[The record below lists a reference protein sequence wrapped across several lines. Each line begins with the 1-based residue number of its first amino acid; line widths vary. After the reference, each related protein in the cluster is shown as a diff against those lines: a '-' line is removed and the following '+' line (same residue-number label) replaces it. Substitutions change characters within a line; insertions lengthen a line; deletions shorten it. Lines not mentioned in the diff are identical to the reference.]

1 MRVPAVTFLFKGNGL
16 LAENAAASYMSNSSS
31 SDRLPQELVMQH
43 RPLGRSGLSVSSLGL
58 GCMGMS
64 EFYGARDDSESLATL
79 DAALAAG
86 IDFFDTADTYGH
98 GHNEEL
104 VGRFLKGKRDKVILA
119 TKFGI
124 VRKPNT
130 YERRVDNSP
139 AYIRSACDASLQRL
153 GTERIDLYYMHRR
166 NPDVPIEETVGAMAE
181 LVKQGKVKAL
191 GLSEISVETL
201 RRAYKAHPIAA
212 VQSEYSL
219 WSREPEEGML
229 QACAELGVTFV
240 AYSPLGRAFLTGTMA
255 KPEDLPEGDFRKA
268 NPRFQAEA
276 LERNN
281 RLVDALGKFA
291 AEHRAKPA
299 QIALAW
305 LVNKH
310 PHVVPIPGTKR
321 RTYLAENA
329 AAAEIKLNPR
339 DIAELDRIFA
349 PSEVA
354 GARYTEEGMKGVG
367 L

>member
-1 MRVPAVTFLFKGNGL
+1 
-16 LAENAAASYMSNSSS
+16 
-31 SDRLPQELVMQH
+31 MQH
-43 RPLGRSGLSVSSLGL
+43 RPLGRTGQSVSALGL

-64 EFYGARDDSESLATL
+64 EFYGARDDVESLATL
-79 DAALAAG
+79 EAALAAG

-104 VGRFLKGKRDKVILA
+104 VGRFLKGKRDKVVLA

-124 VRKPNT
+124 VRKPGT

-139 AYIRSACDASLQRL
+139 AYIRSACDASLKRL
-153 GTERIDLYYMHRR
+153 GVEQIDLYYMHRR
-166 NPDVPIEETVGAMAE
+166 NPDVPVEESVGAMAE

-191 GLSEISVETL
+191 GLSEVSVDTL
-201 RRAYKAHPIAA
+201 RRAHKVHPIAA

-219 WSREPEEGML
+219 WTRDPEQGML

-240 AYSPLGRAFLTGTMA
+240 AYSPLGRAFLTGTVSNPD
-255 KPEDLPEGDFRKA
+255 KLPEGDFRKA
-268 NPRFQAEA
+268 SPRFQAEA

-281 RLVDALGKFA
+281 RLVASLEKFA
-291 AEHRAKPA
+291 AEHKAKPA

-305 LVNKH
+305 LINKH

-329 AAAEIKLNPR
+329 AAAEIKLNAA

-349 PSEVA
+349 PGAVT

>member
-1 MRVPAVTFLFKGNGL
+1 
-16 LAENAAASYMSNSSS
+16 
-31 SDRLPQELVMQH
+31 MQH
-43 RPLGRSGLSVSSLGL
+43 RPLGRTGQSVSALGL

-64 EFYGARDDSESLATL
+64 EFYGARDDVESLATL
-79 DAALAAG
+79 EAALAAG

-104 VGRFLKGKRDKVILA
+104 VGRFLKGKRDKVVLA

-124 VRKPNT
+124 VRKLGT

-139 AYIRSACDASLQRL
+139 AYIRSACDASLKRL
-153 GTERIDLYYMHRR
+153 GVERIDLYYMHRR
-166 NPDVPIEETVGAMAE
+166 NPDVPVEDSVGAMAG
-181 LVKQGKVKAL
+181 LMQQGKVKAL
-191 GLSEISVETL
+191 GLSEVSVETL
-201 RRAYKAHPIAA
+201 RRAHKVHPIAA

-219 WSREPEEGML
+219 WTRDPEQGML

-240 AYSPLGRAFLTGTMA
+240 AYSPLGRAFLTGTVSNPD
-255 KPEDLPEGDFRKA
+255 KLPEGDFRKA
-268 NPRFQAEA
+268 SPRFQAEA

-281 RLVDALGKFA
+281 RLVASLETFA
-291 AEHRAKPA
+291 AEHKAKPA

-305 LVNKH
+305 LINKH

-329 AAAEIKLNPR
+329 AAAEIKLNVA

-349 PSEVA
+349 PGAVA
-354 GARYTEEGMKGVG
+354 GARYSEEGMKGVG

>member
-1 MRVPAVTFLFKGNGL
+1 
-16 LAENAAASYMSNSSS
+16 
-31 SDRLPQELVMQH
+31 MQH
-43 RPLGRSGLSVSSLGL
+43 RPLGRTGQSVSALGL

-64 EFYGARDDSESLATL
+64 EFYGARDDGESLATL
-79 DAALAAG
+79 EAALGAG

-104 VGRFLKGKRDKVILA
+104 VGRFLKSRRNQVVLA

-124 VRKPNT
+124 VRKPGT

-139 AYIRSACDASLQRL
+139 AYIRAACDASLQRL
-153 GTERIDLYYMHRR
+153 GVERIDLYYMHRR
-166 NPDVPIEETVGAMAE
+166 NSDVPVEESVGAMAE
-181 LVKQGKVKAL
+181 LVSQGKVKAL
-191 GLSEISVETL
+191 GLSEVSVETL
-201 RRAYKAHPIAA
+201 RRAHKVHPIAA

-219 WSREPEEGML
+219 WSRDPEQGML
-229 QACAELGVTFV
+229 RACAELGVTFV
-240 AYSPLGRAFLTGTMA
+240 AYSPLGRAFLTGTVSDPD
-255 KPEDLPEGDFRKA
+255 KLPAGDFRKA
-268 NPRFQAEA
+268 SPRFQAEA

-281 RLVDALGKFA
+281 RLVAALEKFA
-291 AEHRAKPA
+291 AEHKAKPA

-305 LVNKH
+305 LLGKH

-329 AAAEIKLNPR
+329 AAAEIKLNPA
-339 DIAELDRIFA
+339 DIAELDRMFA
-349 PSEVA
+349 PDAVA

>member
-1 MRVPAVTFLFKGNGL
+1 
-16 LAENAAASYMSNSSS
+16 
-31 SDRLPQELVMQH
+31 MQH
-43 RPLGRSGLSVSSLGL
+43 RPLGRTGQSVSALGL

-64 EFYGARDDSESLATL
+64 EFYGARDDVESLATL
-79 DAALAAG
+79 EAALAAG

-104 VGRFLKGKRDKVILA
+104 VGRFLKGKRDQVILA

-124 VRKPNT
+124 VRKPGT

-139 AYIRSACDASLQRL
+139 AYVRSACDASLKRL
-153 GTERIDLYYMHRR
+153 GVERIDLYYMHRR
-166 NPDVPIEETVGAMAE
+166 NPDVPVEESVGAMAE
-181 LVKQGKVKAL
+181 LVREGKVKAL
-191 GLSEISVETL
+191 GLSEVSVETL
-201 RRAYKAHPIAA
+201 RRAHKVHPIAA

-219 WSREPEEGML
+219 WTRDPEQGML

-240 AYSPLGRAFLTGTMA
+240 AYSPLGRAFLTGTVGN
-255 KPEDLPEGDFRKA
+255 PDELPEGDFRKA
-268 NPRFQAEA
+268 SPRFQAEA

-281 RLVDALGKFA
+281 RLVAALAKFA
-291 AEHRAKPA
+291 TEHKAKAA
-299 QIALAW
+299 QIALGW
-305 LVNKH
+305 LINKH

-329 AAAEIKLNPR
+329 AAAEIKLNAA

-349 PSEVA
+349 PGAVA
-354 GARYTEEGMKGVG
+354 GSRYTEEGMKGVG

>member
-1 MRVPAVTFLFKGNGL
+1 
-16 LAENAAASYMSNSSS
+16 
-31 SDRLPQELVMQH
+31 MQH
-43 RPLGRSGLSVSSLGL
+43 RPLGRTGQSVSTLGL

-64 EFYGARDDSESLATL
+64 EFYGVRDDVESLATL
-79 DAALAAG
+79 EAALAAG

-104 VGRFLKGKRDKVILA
+104 VGRFLKGRRGTVILA

-124 VRKPNT
+124 VRKPGT

-139 AYIRSACDASLQRL
+139 AYIRSACDASLKRL
-153 GTERIDLYYMHRR
+153 GVEQIDLYYMHRR
-166 NPDVPIEETVGAMAE
+166 NPEVPVEDSVGAMAE

-191 GLSEISVETL
+191 GLSEVSVETL
-201 RRAYKAHPIAA
+201 RRAHQVHPIAA

-219 WSREPEEGML
+219 WSRDPEQGML

-240 AYSPLGRAFLTGTMA
+240 AYSPLGRAFLTGTVG
-255 KPEDLPEGDFRKA
+255 KTEDLPEGDFRRA
-268 NPRFQAEA
+268 SPRFQAEA

-281 RLVDALGKFA
+281 ALVAALEKFA
-291 AEHRAKPA
+291 SEHTAKPA

-305 LVNKH
+305 LINKH

-329 AAAEIKLNPR
+329 AAAAIKLNAA

-349 PSEVA
+349 PGEVA
-354 GARYTEEGMKGVG
+354 GERYTAEGMKGVG

>member
-1 MRVPAVTFLFKGNGL
+1 
-16 LAENAAASYMSNSSS
+16 
-31 SDRLPQELVMQH
+31 MQH
-43 RPLGRSGLSVSSLGL
+43 RSLGRTNQSVSALGL

-64 EFYGARDDSESLATL
+64 EFYGARDDVESLATL
-79 DAALAAG
+79 EAALAAG

-104 VGRFLKGKRDKVILA
+104 VGRFLKGKRDKVVLA

-124 VRKPNT
+124 VRKPGT

-139 AYIRSACDASLQRL
+139 AYIRSACEASLKRL
-153 GTERIDLYYMHRR
+153 GVERIDLYYMHRR
-166 NPDVPIEETVGAMAE
+166 NPDAPVEESVGAMAE
-181 LVKQGKVKAL
+181 LVMQGKVKAL
-191 GLSEISVETL
+191 GLSEVSVETL
-201 RRAYKAHPIAA
+201 RRAHKVHPIAA

-219 WSREPEEGML
+219 WSRDPEQGVL
-229 QACAELGVTFV
+229 QACAELGVAFV
-240 AYSPLGRAFLTGTMA
+240 AYSPLGRAFLTGTVSNPD
-255 KPEDLPEGDFRKA
+255 KLPEGDFRKA
-268 NPRFQAEA
+268 SPRFQAEA

-281 RLVDALGKFA
+281 RLVAALEKFA
-291 AEHRAKPA
+291 AEHKAKPA
-299 QIALAW
+299 QVALAW
-305 LVNKH
+305 LLGKH

-329 AAAEIKLNPR
+329 AAADIKLNAA

-349 PSEVA
+349 PGAVA

>member
-1 MRVPAVTFLFKGNGL
+1 
-16 LAENAAASYMSNSSS
+16 
-31 SDRLPQELVMQH
+31 MQH
-43 RPLGRSGLSVSSLGL
+43 RPLGRSGLAVSTLGL

-64 EFYGARDDSESLATL
+64 EFYGARDDAESLATL
-79 DAALAAG
+79 ETALAAG

-104 VGRFLKGKRDKVILA
+104 VGRFLKGRRDQVILA

-124 VRKPNT
+124 VRQPNS

-139 AYIRSACDASLQRL
+139 SYIRSACDASLQRL
-153 GTERIDLYYMHRR
+153 GIERIDLYYMHRR
-166 NPDVPIEETVGAMAE
+166 NPDVAIEETAGAMAE

-191 GLSEISVETL
+191 GFSEISVETL
-201 RRAYKAHPIAA
+201 RRAHKVHPIAA

-240 AYSPLGRAFLTGTMA
+240 AYSPLGRSFLTGKVS
-255 KPEDLPEGDFRKA
+255 KPEDLPEGDFRRA

-281 RLVDALGKFA
+281 RLSQALGKFA
-291 AEHRAKPA
+291 SERKATPA
-299 QIALAW
+299 QLALSW
-305 LVNKH
+305 LISKH

-329 AAAEIKLNPR
+329 AAADVTLSPDEI
-339 DIAELDRIFA
+339 ATLDRIFA

>member
-1 MRVPAVTFLFKGNGL
+1 
-16 LAENAAASYMSNSSS
+16 
-31 SDRLPQELVMQH
+31 MQQ
-43 RPLGRSGLSVSSLGL
+43 RPLGRTGQSVSALGL

-64 EFYGARDDSESLATL
+64 EFYGARDDVESLATL
-79 DAALAAG
+79 EAALAAG

-104 VGRFLKGKRDKVILA
+104 VGRFLKGKRDQVILA

-124 VRKPNT
+124 VRKPGT

-139 AYIRSACDASLQRL
+139 AYTRSACDASLKRL
-153 GTERIDLYYMHRR
+153 GVERIDLYYMHRR
-166 NPDVPIEETVGAMAE
+166 NPDVPIEDSVGAMAE
-181 LVKQGKVKAL
+181 LVREGKVKAL
-191 GLSEISVETL
+191 GLSEVSVETL
-201 RRAYKAHPIAA
+201 RRAHKVHPIAA

-219 WSREPEEGML
+219 WTRDPEQGML
-229 QACAELGVTFV
+229 HACAELGVTFV
-240 AYSPLGRAFLTGTMA
+240 AYSPLGRAFLTGTVGN
-255 KPEDLPEGDFRKA
+255 PDELPEGDFRKA
-268 NPRFQAEA
+268 SPRFQAEA

-281 RLVDALGKFA
+281 RLVASLEKFA
-291 AEHRAKPA
+291 TEHKAKPA

-305 LVNKH
+305 LINKH

-329 AAAEIKLNPR
+329 AAAEIKLNAA

-349 PSEVA
+349 PGAVT

>member
-1 MRVPAVTFLFKGNGL
+1 
-16 LAENAAASYMSNSSS
+16 
-31 SDRLPQELVMQH
+31 MQH
-43 RPLGRSGLSVSSLGL
+43 RPLGRTGQSVSALGL

-64 EFYGARDDSESLATL
+64 EFYGARDDAESLATL
-79 DAALAAG
+79 EAALSAG
-86 IDFFDTADTYGH
+86 IDFLDTADTYGH

-104 VGRFLKGKRDKVILA
+104 VGRFLKGRRDKVVLA

-124 VRKPNT
+124 VRKPGT

-139 AYIRSACDASLQRL
+139 AYIRSACEASLKRL
-153 GTERIDLYYMHRR
+153 GVERIDLYYMHRR
-166 NPDVPIEETVGAMAE
+166 NPDVPVEESVGAIAE
-181 LVKQGKVKAL
+181 LVSQGKVKAL
-191 GLSEISVETL
+191 GLSEVSVETL
-201 RRAYKAHPIAA
+201 RRAHKVHPISA

-219 WSREPEEGML
+219 WTRDPEQGML

-240 AYSPLGRAFLTGTMA
+240 AYSPLGRAFLTGTVSNPDA
-255 KPEDLPEGDFRKA
+255 LPEGDFRRA
-268 NPRFQAEA
+268 SPRFQAEA

-281 RLVDALGKFA
+281 RLVAALEKFA
-291 AEHRAKPA
+291 AEHKAKPA
-299 QIALAW
+299 QVALAW
-305 LVNKH
+305 LLGKH

-329 AAAEIKLNPR
+329 AAADIKLNAA

-349 PSEVA
+349 PDAVA

>member
-1 MRVPAVTFLFKGNGL
+1 
-16 LAENAAASYMSNSSS
+16 
-31 SDRLPQELVMQH
+31 MQH
-43 RPLGRSGLSVSSLGL
+43 RPLGRTGQSVSALGL

-64 EFYGARDDSESLATL
+64 EFYGARDDVESLATL
-79 DAALAAG
+79 EAALTAG

-104 VGRFLKGKRDKVILA
+104 VGRFLKGKRDQVILA

-124 VRKPNT
+124 VRKPGT

-139 AYIRSACDASLQRL
+139 AYIRSACDASLKRL
-153 GTERIDLYYMHRR
+153 GVARIDLYYMHRR
-166 NPDVPIEETVGAMAE
+166 SPDVPVEESVGAMAE
-181 LVKQGKVKAL
+181 LMREGKVKAL
-191 GLSEISVETL
+191 GLSEVSVETL
-201 RRAYKAHPIAA
+201 RRAHKVHPISA

-219 WSREPEEGML
+219 WTRDPEQGML
-229 QACAELGVTFV
+229 QVCAELGVTFV
-240 AYSPLGRAFLTGTMA
+240 AYSPLGRAFLTGA
-255 KPEDLPEGDFRKA
+255 VSNPDKLPEGDFRKA
-268 NPRFQAEA
+268 SPRFQAEA

-281 RLVDALGKFA
+281 LLVASLEKFA
-291 AEHRAKPA
+291 AEHKAKPA

-305 LVNKH
+305 LINKQ
-310 PHVVPIPGTKR
+310 PHVVAIPGTKR

-329 AAAEIKLNPR
+329 AAADIKLNAA

-349 PSEVA
+349 PGAVA